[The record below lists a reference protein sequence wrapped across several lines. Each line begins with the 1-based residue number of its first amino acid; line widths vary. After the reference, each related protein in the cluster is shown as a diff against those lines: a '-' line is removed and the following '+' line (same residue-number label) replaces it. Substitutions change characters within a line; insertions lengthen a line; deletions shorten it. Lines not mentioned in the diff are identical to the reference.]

1 MRHFLAAALVFGAAL
16 TGFADDIGDRE
27 FTLEIG
33 GRDESLREDCSR
45 RLSAWW
51 DDVTSPD
58 RVPEGWDEKKLGPW
72 SLVTKTSG
80 GGFIE
85 EKPGLVRVILS
96 VGSDALPSRKDAADA
111 FARVVIDGLRRRV
124 AERDGVGDRERLAF
138 DAASLR
144 SQAATAELESFIAQI
159 ETPHGGPPDRRVETL
174 TARRDEIDRD
184 VSQTRIDR
192 AVTAKKLETA
202 RAAAERA
209 VEIERTRRD
218 ADALEAKAAEQ
229 ADAGPQRDALV
240 AKLAT
245 LRARID
251 ELSKSTPSLD
261 SARETVFQLEV
272 ELVGLEARGAV
283 LAEERTALT
292 AATAEARRDVPKHAQ
307 LVRQLDAARAVRDD
321 AERAMS
327 EWTAARNRR
336 GEVFQIVRAPGPPSK
351 QEKPR

>member
-1 MRHFLAAALVFGAAL
+1 MKRFLAAALVLGAAL

-27 FTLEIG
+27 LTLEIG
-33 GRDESLREDCSR
+33 GRDEALREDCSR

-51 DDVTSPD
+51 DEITSPD
-58 RVPEGWDEKKLGPW
+58 LVPEGWDEKKLGPW
-72 SLVTKTSG
+72 SLVAKTSG
-80 GGFIE
+80 GGFME
-85 EKPGLVRVILS
+85 ERPGFVRVFLS

-111 FARVVIDGLRRRV
+111 FARAVIDGLRRRV
-124 AERDGVGDRERLAF
+124 AERDATGTREHTALDIAVMK
-138 DAASLR
+138 AR
-144 SQAATAELESFIAQI
+144 SEAVAVEAEIRAV

-192 AVTAKKLETA
+192 AVTAKKLEAA

-209 VEIERTRRD
+209 VEFERTRRD
-218 ADALEAKAAEQ
+218 AEALEAKI
-229 ADAGPQRDALV
+229 ADRGEDGPQRDALL

-292 AATAEARRDVPKHAQ
+292 AATAEARRDVPKHAE
-307 LVRQLDAARAVRDD
+307 LVRRLDAARAARDE

-336 GEVFQIVRAPGPPSK
+336 GDVFQVVRAPGPPSK